1 MAKINQIRRLAIIVS
16 KLNSKHYVPAEE
28 LVDYVSY
35 TIRARYS
42 DTAGCTLRTLQ
53 RDFRTIEELFG
64 VTIRHDK
71 LCGYYIDERY
81 GSAEDYEALLL
92 NFELLNAIDSDSTIQ
107 KYLLPEHHRAI
118 ILPNIAELLDAIR
131 NRHPVEF
138 DYILVRHG
146 GKVVR
151 KCLHPYFLKE
161 SQQRWYLIGYDT
173 DDKLKAFGLD
183 RLSSLRI
190 LSRERFMRNALDK
203 RASEILRALLAL
215 QTSKID
221 NTDEAYMP
229 VYIEII
235 DRSETYKHISL
246 AHYGEQNG
254 DMMRDPEML
263 FALHKETRQF
273 IPYYYRNDYMGVE
286 QYSVK
291 WTDEGILLN
300 RRLQADH
307 TTFANQWLRNIAAQ
321 QGIR

>member
-1 MAKINQIRRLAIIVS
+1 MK
-16 KLNSKHYVPAEE
+16 
-28 LVDYVSY
+28 
-35 TIRARYS
+35 T
-42 DTAGCTLRTLQ
+42 
-53 RDFRTIEELFG
+53 
-64 VTIRHDK
+64 
-71 LCGYYIDERY
+71 
-81 GSAEDYEALLL
+81 
-92 NFELLNAIDSDSTIQ
+92 
-107 KYLLPEHHRAI
+107 
-118 ILPNIAELLDAIR
+118 
-131 NRHPVEF
+131 
-138 DYILVRHG
+138 
-146 GKVVR
+146 
-151 KCLHPYFLKE
+151 
-161 SQQRWYLIGYDT
+161 
-173 DDKLKAFGLD
+173 
-183 RLSSLRI
+183 
-190 LSRERFMRNALDK
+190 LDK

-307 TTFANQWLRNIAAQ
+307 TTFANQWLRKTGDSMNARRVVQNCVLKNQSTVIEEMIRANLISEEYLYPFADDVMEWWLIDSWLAERLKAQ
-321 QGIR
+321 GEVIIEEYGCYWWGRQSSGQAIYMDGVIQEICGND